1 MATSRARN
9 TNIMI
14 SMVAMCVL
22 FGMFLGI
29 LAYL

>member
-1 MATSRARN
+1 MALSRARN

-14 SMVAMCVL
+14 SMVSMGIL